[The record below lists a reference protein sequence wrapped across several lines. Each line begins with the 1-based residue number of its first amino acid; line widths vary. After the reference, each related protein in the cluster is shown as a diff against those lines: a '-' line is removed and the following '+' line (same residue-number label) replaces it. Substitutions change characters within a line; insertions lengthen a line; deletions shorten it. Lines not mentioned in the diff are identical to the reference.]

1 MPAICVT
8 GTDCHSFGLRKSW
21 KRTLPNVISFTAR
34 IADEGVEG
42 MLSQDNG
49 SDAASMSIM
58 NGVMKAGK
66 NGLQEYYAVGI

>member
-1 MPAICVT
+1 
-8 GTDCHSFGLRKSW
+8 
-21 KRTLPNVISFTAR
+21 VISFTAR

-66 NGLQEYYAVGI
+66 NGLREYYAVGI